1 MKSIVAIVCVLFVA
15 AACWAGGAV
24 AAKQDGSTAWHR
36 PQTAAEKTLAK
47 LLRLS
52 ETDQNLVE
60 FVLHTPFYKPQ
71 ADKGYGRYFTK
82 RLLTGM
88 AAMERETVR
97 ANCRGKYLEGEL
109 CGTEYNPLTCA
120 QDEMA
125 GYLFRTLS
133 QDDGQAVIDY
143 RWPTEKRSM
152 GRYELLRKAGQW
164 KLDRV
169 TCRP

>member
-1 MKSIVAIVCVLFVA
+1 MKSIIAIVCALFVG
-15 AACWAGGAV
+15 AACWAGGAF
-24 AAKQDGSTAWHR
+24 AAGHDGPTAWHR
-36 PQTAAEKTLAK
+36 PQTEAERTLAK

-60 FVLHTPFYKPQ
+60 FVLHTPFYKPK
-71 ADKGYGRYFTK
+71 ADKGYGRYCTK
-82 RLLTGM
+82 RLLADM
-88 AAMERETVR
+88 AAMERDTVR
-97 ANCRGKYLEGEL
+97 ANCQGKYLEGEL
-109 CGTEYNPLTCA
+109 CGTDHNPLTCA

-133 QDDGQAVIDY
+133 QDEGHAVIDY

-152 GRYELLRKAGQW
+152 GQYELVREGGQW